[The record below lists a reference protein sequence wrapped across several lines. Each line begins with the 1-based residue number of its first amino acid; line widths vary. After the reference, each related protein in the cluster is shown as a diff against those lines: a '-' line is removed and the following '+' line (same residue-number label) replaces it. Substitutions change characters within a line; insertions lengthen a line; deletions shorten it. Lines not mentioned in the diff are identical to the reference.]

1 MVVLIRNF
9 LVDTHRTVSVTAPGR
24 PDIDLRQL
32 SIPFKGIQ
40 NYTPAS
46 EIDASY
52 NSHPPITWKVH
63 IVDIPRPDYSG
74 LKLSLHD
81 AQTTG
86 DPRLRKIFRL
96 STEEKDSPASPKE
109 SPKARVDPRRRKMEE
124 AKNDGGMSYTQQLS
138 VLQNS
143 AFYQSLTSNQKLLLN
158 QELAM
163 RADQTGNNDAV
174 LSSILTNLGLVSNVP
189 QNIGAANVSAL
200 SILAS
205 VNNLGNML
213 NQTAAIL
220 PQGGALGQNQVNPN
234 ILAHNPNL
242 MNQMAQSIVQPGLLG
257 AAPGIPNLPP
267 INFDPR
273 NGGLLGSA
281 PGFGGGGGG
290 GGFNDNANF
299 GFNNDEFYPDN
310 NNFIRNERNFNRDGR
325 GRRGGRN
332 NFNRNM
338 RKFRNMNRNQRGHT
352 PP

>member
-1 MVVLIRNF
+1 MREF
-9 LVDTHRTVSVTAPGR
+9 AKKKTAVTFKCFAAPGR

-32 SIPFKGIQ
+32 TIPFKGIQ

-46 EIDASY
+46 EIDASI
-52 NSHPPITWKVH
+52 NSHPPIVWRVH
-63 IVDIPRPDYSG
+63 VVDVPRPDYTG
-74 LKLSLHD
+74 LKLNLHD

-96 STEEKDSPASPKE
+96 SVEEKDSPASPKE

-124 AKNDGGMSYTQQLS
+124 MKSDPTSMSYTQQLS

-158 QELAM
+158 QELAT

-174 LSSILTNLGLVSNVP
+174 LNGILTNLGLISNVP
-189 QNIGAANVSAL
+189 NSNIPANVSAL

-205 VNNLGNML
+205 VNNLGNVLTQTGML
-213 NQTAAIL
+213 QPN
-220 PQGGALGQNQVNPN
+220 PQMAPNQVNPN

-242 MNQMAQSIVQPGLLG
+242 MNQMAQGMVQPGLLG

-267 INFDPR
+267 MNFDPR
-273 NGGLLGSA
+273 NGGLLGNG
-281 PGFGGGGGG
+281 PGFGGPNYGFNEEFYDGGGG
-290 GGFNDNANF
+290 GNYRNDNR
-299 GFNNDEFYPDN
+299 GY
-310 NNFIRNERNFNRDGR
+310 NRDGR

-332 NFNRNM
+332 NFNRNNM

>member
-1 MVVLIRNF
+1 MTGVKFDFNISLNI
-9 LVDTHRTVSVTAPGR
+9 SAPGR

-46 EIDASY
+46 EIDASF
-52 NSHPPITWKVH
+52 NSHPLIPWKVH
-63 IVDIPRPDYSG
+63 VVDIPRPDYTG
-74 LKLSLHD
+74 LKLSIHD

-124 AKNDGGMSYTQQLS
+124 AKNDTANMTYTQQLS

-158 QELAM
+158 QELAV

-174 LSSILTNLGLVSNVP
+174 LSGILANLGLVSTPNL
-189 QNIGAANVSAL
+189 GAANVSAL

-205 VNNLGNML
+205 VNNLGNVL
-213 NQTAAIL
+213 L
-220 PQGGALGQNQVNPN
+220 PQNAPMGPNQVNPN
-234 ILAHNPNL
+234 ILAHNPNI

-267 INFDPR
+267 INFGPR
-273 NGGLLGSA
+273 NGGLLGNA
-281 PGFGGGGGG
+281 PGFGGGG
-290 GGFNDNANF
+290 FNDNGNF
-299 GFNNDEFYPDN
+299 GFNNDEFYQDGGG
-310 NNFIRNERNFNRDGR
+310 FRNERNFNRDGR

>member
-1 MVVLIRNF
+1 MVDV
-9 LVDTHRTVSVTAPGR
+9 
-24 PDIDLRQL
+24 
-32 SIPFKGIQ
+32 
-40 NYTPAS
+40 
-46 EIDASY
+46 
-52 NSHPPITWKVH
+52 
-63 IVDIPRPDYSG
+63 PRPDYSG

-124 AKNDGGMSYTQQLS
+124 AKSDIAGMSYTQQLS

-143 AFYQSLTSNQKLLLN
+143 AFYRSLTSNQKLLLN
-158 QELAM
+158 QELSD
-163 RADQTGNNDAV
+163 RADKSGNNDAV
-174 LSSILTNLGLVSNVP
+174 LNGILTNLGLVSNVS
-189 QNIGAANVSAL
+189 QSIGAANVNAL
-200 SILAS
+200 TILS
-205 VNNLGNML
+205 NVNNLGNVL
-213 NQTAAIL
+213 NQNAGIL
-220 PQGGALGQNQVNPN
+220 PQGAPMGQNQVNPN

-242 MNQMAQSIVQPGLLG
+242 MNQMAQGIVQPGLLG

-273 NGGLLGSA
+273 NGGGLLGNG
-281 PGFGGGGGG
+281 PGFG
-290 GGFNDNANF
+290 GGFNDNTNF
-299 GFNNDEFYPDN
+299 GFNNDEFYQDN
-310 NNFIRNERNFNRDGR
+310 SFRNERNFNRDGR

>member
-1 MVVLIRNF
+1 M
-9 LVDTHRTVSVTAPGR
+9 
-24 PDIDLRQL
+24 
-32 SIPFKGIQ
+32 
-40 NYTPAS
+40 
-46 EIDASY
+46 
-52 NSHPPITWKVH
+52 
-63 IVDIPRPDYSG
+63 
-74 LKLSLHD
+74 HD

-109 SPKARVDPRRRKMEE
+109 SPKARIDPRRRKMEE
-124 AKNDGGMSYTQQLS
+124 AKNDIANMSYTQQLS

-174 LSSILTNLGLVSNVP
+174 LNGILTNLGLVSNVS
-189 QNIGAANVSAL
+189 QTLGNANVSAL

-205 VNNLGNML
+205 VNNLGNVL
-213 NQTAAIL
+213 NQTAGII
-220 PQGGALGQNQVNPN
+220 PQNPAMGQNQVNPN

-273 NGGLLGSA
+273 NGGLLGNA
-281 PGFGGGGGG
+281 PGFGGGGG
-290 GGFNDNANF
+290 FNDNPNF
-299 GFNNDEFYPDN
+299 GFNNDEFYPPPEN
-310 NNFIRNERNFNRDGR
+310 NNFRNERNFNRDGR

>member
-1 MVVLIRNF
+1 MASLLILGSHYTVFFF
-9 LVDTHRTVSVTAPGR
+9 LAPGR

-46 EIDASY
+46 EIDASF
-52 NSHPPITWKVH
+52 NSHPPITWKVYV
-63 IVDIPRPDYSG
+63 VDIPRPDYSG

-124 AKNDGGMSYTQQLS
+124 AKNDVAAMSYTQQLS

-163 RADQTGNNDAV
+163 RADQSGNNDAV
-174 LSSILTNLGLVSNVP
+174 LNGILTNLGLVSNVP

-205 VNNLGNML
+205 VNNLGNVL
-213 NQTAAIL
+213 NQTAGII
-220 PQGGALGQNQVNPN
+220 PQNAPIGQNQVNPN

-242 MNQMAQSIVQPGLLG
+242 MNQMAQGIVQPGLLG

-281 PGFGGGGGG
+281 PGFGGG
-290 GGFNDNANF
+290 FNDNANF
-299 GFNNDEFYPDN
+299 GFNNDEFYQDN
-310 NNFIRNERNFNRDGR
+310 NFRNERNFNRDGR

-332 NFNRNM
+332 NFNRNL